1 MKKSPKREPLGISP
15 FEARWKRR
23 SSEHASVEVIEA
35 EDVASFT
42 AVRPKRIETGKH
54 APACRGLTFK
64 EVSVLHL
71 ALTRQYQRTSVD
83 EIAQEYENL
92 LARLESILEHRPSLI
107 RFH

>member
-1 MKKSPKREPLGISP
+1 MKKPKESPLGITLAGS
-15 FEARWKRR
+15 RWQRR
-23 SSEHASVEVIEA
+23 SPEHASVEVIQA

-42 AVRPKRIETGKH
+42 AVRPKRIQTGKH

-64 EVSVLHL
+64 EVAVLHL

-83 EIAQEYENL
+83 EIANEYENL
-92 LARLESILEHRPSLI
+92 LAQLENILEHRPSLI